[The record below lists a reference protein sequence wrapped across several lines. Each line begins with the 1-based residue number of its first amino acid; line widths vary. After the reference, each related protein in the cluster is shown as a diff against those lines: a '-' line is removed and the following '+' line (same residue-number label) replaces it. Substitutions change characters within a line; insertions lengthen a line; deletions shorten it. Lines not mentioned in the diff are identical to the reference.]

1 MTGVKKTFYGRVRR
15 TAYDLWRGPDYV
27 ENVEKEDED
36 NPLGGFC
43 VLRLAIRK
51 GETARPLIESRAVYA
66 ILRLD
71 DPQDAILRAIYWDNK
86 EIMHT
91 THSTPY
97 DTPFK
102 IAAKFVQIPLTLV
115 QQWISSLENL
125 QTSIQT
131 SSHEDDS
138 LPICTL
144 RVETETVSSVFEK
157 TWQVVEGENSE
168 LNHIWQVIWQQMG
181 LALETSPIITDV
193 EESFPCIKPE
203 LDVYDLQAYK
213 PSLDLP

>member
-1 MTGVKKTFYGRVRR
+1 MKSVKPSFYGRVRR
-15 TAYDLWRGPDYV
+15 TAYDLWRGPDYISDP
-27 ENVEKEDED
+27 DEES
-36 NPLGGFC
+36 PLHGFC

-51 GETARPLIESRAVYA
+51 GETAKPLIESRAVYT
-66 ILRLD
+66 ILYRD
-71 DPQDAILRAIYWDNK
+71 DPQDAILRAVYWDNK
-86 EIMHT
+86 DIIGT

-102 IAAKFVQIPLTLV
+102 IPAKFVQIPLTLV
-115 QQWISSLENL
+115 QQWISSLEHL

-131 SSHEDDS
+131 SSHEDDT

-144 RVETETVSSVFEK
+144 RVETEAVSSVFEK

-168 LNHIWQVIWQQMG
+168 LNRIWQQIWQQMG
-181 LALETSPIITDV
+181 LALETAPIITDL

-203 LDVYDLQAYK
+203 RDVYDLQAYK
-213 PSLDLP
+213 PSLDLS

>member
-1 MTGVKKTFYGRVRR
+1 MKSAKKTFYGYVRR
-15 TAYDLWRGPDYV
+15 TAYDLWRGPDYISDPD
-27 ENVEKEDED
+27 ENS
-36 NPLGGFC
+36 LLSGSC

-51 GETARPLIESRAVYA
+51 GETAKPMIEARAVYT
-66 ILRLD
+66 ILHPD
-71 DPQDAILRAIYWDNK
+71 GPQDAILRAVYWDSK
-86 EIMHT
+86 T
-91 THSTPY
+91 VAHSSNRY
-97 DTPFK
+97 DSTPFK
-102 IAAKFVQIPLTLV
+102 IPAKFVQIPLTLL
-115 QQWISSLENL
+115 QPWISSLENL

-144 RVETETVSSVFEK
+144 RVETEAVSSVFEK

-168 LNHIWQVIWQQMG
+168 LNRIWQGIWQQMG
-181 LALETSPIITDV
+181 LALATAPIITGL

-203 LDVYDLQAYK
+203 IDVYDLQAYK